1 MGFRKETA
9 KNQNGKQKLPTSSW
23 IFNVTLLL
31 LLLFIIILV
40 VEDVNSQVIR
50 QIHIQIRMQKV
61 EKIMS
66 DDL

>member
-31 LLLFIIILV
+31 LLFIIIFV

-61 EKIMS
+61 EKIMN